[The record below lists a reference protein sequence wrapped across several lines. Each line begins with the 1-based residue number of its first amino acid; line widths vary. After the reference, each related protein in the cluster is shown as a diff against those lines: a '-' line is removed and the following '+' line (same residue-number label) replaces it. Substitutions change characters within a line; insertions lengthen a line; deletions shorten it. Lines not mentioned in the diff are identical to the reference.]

1 MSQHNAS
8 SHTLFHTPSL
18 THNLSHTPITPSF
31 THHLSHHLSHTIFH
45 TPSFTHTIFHSP
57 SLSPIFVNLSHTHTS
72 LSTTIA
78 WQAWHLA
85 TCAFISRGRRGTYGT
100 GLALV
105 ARSFTHH
112 IFHSPSLSPIFVNL
126 SHTSL
131 STTIAPTSL
140 CGVLV
145 FDSVSRALL
154 LQPPAS
160 RLRRLITQHNLSS
173 HTLFH
178 TPSLTHNLSHTI
190 FHLSNNFVTYHRS
203 HTQLCHTQSSTH
215 PLSHTLFTQCFTHH
229 LSHTISHII
238 FHIPFFTHHLLHTTS
253 FTHHLCHPSLSISHT
268 HLCQPPLRGRP
279 RTWRHVPSFHVA
291 GVELMALG
299 WLVARLGWD

>member
-1 MSQHNAS
+1 LILYPAAAS
-8 SHTLFHTPSL
+8 AAASAAHLCQPH
-18 THNLSHTPITPSF
+18 SF
-31 THHLSHHLSHTIFH
+31 TDN
-45 TPSFTHTIFHSP
+45 
-57 SLSPIFVNLSHTHTS
+57 FVN
-72 LSTTIA
+72 
-78 WQAWHLA
+78 
-85 TCAFISRGRRGTYGT
+85 
-100 GLALV
+100 
-105 ARSFTHH
+105 HH
-112 IFHSPSLSPIFVNL
+112 L

-253 FTHHLCHPSLSISHT
+253 FTHHVCHPSLSISHT

-299 WLVARLGWD
+299 WLVARLGWVSAPVTRRSFAWQAWHLATSTSVSRGGRGTW